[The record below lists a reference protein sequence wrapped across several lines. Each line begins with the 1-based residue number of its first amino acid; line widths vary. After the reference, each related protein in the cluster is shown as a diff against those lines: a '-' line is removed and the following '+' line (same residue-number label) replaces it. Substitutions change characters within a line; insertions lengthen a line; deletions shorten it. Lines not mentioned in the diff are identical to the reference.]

1 MARNLLSSGESTS
14 NGSQTSMNQGSAF
27 MLVRLSHIALGG
39 LLAFWV
45 AGCDS
50 KPAVVIENPPAR
62 SQTEVDV
69 QTPVVQP
76 PDSRPQVDVQV
87 GGGKGVDVN
96 VGAPPSTPPER

>member
-1 MARNLLSSGESTS
+1 
-14 NGSQTSMNQGSAF
+14 
-27 MLVRLSHIALGG
+27 MLVRLSQIALGG
-39 LLAFWV
+39 LLAVWV

-50 KPAVVIENPPAR
+50 KPAVVIENPPNR
-62 SQTEVDV
+62 SQTEVEV

-96 VGAPPSTPPER
+96 VGTPPSNPPDRR